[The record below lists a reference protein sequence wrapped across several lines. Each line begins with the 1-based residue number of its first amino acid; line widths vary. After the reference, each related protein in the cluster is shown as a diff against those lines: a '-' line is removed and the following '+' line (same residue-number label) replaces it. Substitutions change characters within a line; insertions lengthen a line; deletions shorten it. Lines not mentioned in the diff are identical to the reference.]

1 MKIITQ
7 KYEIDN
13 TVSSKISS
21 FFKVYR
27 VGSILKAS
35 NGCKSKGIAA
45 VAIFQYIFSL
55 VFFNR
60 SMYMEMMSEKRLNS
74 FAKDAVYRFI
84 KSANINWLRFTTMLS
99 SRIVNT
105 TIEKLTDEERIN
117 VLIIDDTMFERNKSK
132 NVELLSKVFDHAN
145 SKFRRGFRL
154 LTLGWSDGNTFLPV
168 NSCLLSSENMKN
180 RFNEAEELDKRT
192 AGHKRRVLAQ
202 TKATL
207 VMLELIKEAI
217 HYGIPAKHVLFDTWF
232 CSPSSLTSIKGMGLD
247 SIAMTKK
254 TPKMHYQYNG
264 EMLPVTAIYKQN
276 RKRRGLSKY
285 LLSVDVNVVKDKV
298 SIPAKLVFV
307 RNRNKKKD
315 YLAIISTDITLD
327 ENEIIRIYGK
337 RWDIEVFFKICKS
350 YLKLTKEC
358 RSLSYDAMTAHVAV
372 VFTRYMM
379 LAVENRASSDK
390 RTLGELFY
398 LIADEMS
405 DINWMQAFQML
416 MDAFLSTL
424 ADKLSLTS
432 SQLEQFMDSF
442 FEALPSSTKKCL
454 GLCI

>member
-132 NVELLSKVFDHAN
+132 NVELLSKVYDHAN
-145 SKFRRGFRL
+145 SKFRKGFRL

-232 CSPSSLTSIKGMGLD
+232 CSPSSLTSIKDM
-247 SIAMTKK
+247 
-254 TPKMHYQYNG
+254 
-264 EMLPVTAIYKQN
+264 
-276 RKRRGLSKY
+276 GLSKY

-398 LIADEMS
+398 LIADEMA

-416 MDAFLSTL
+416 MNAFLSTL

>member
-180 RFNEAEELDKRT
+180 RFNEAEKLDKRT
-192 AGHKRRVLAQ
+192 SGHKRRVLAQ

-232 CSPSSLTSIKGMGLD
+232 CSPSSLTSIKDM
-247 SIAMTKK
+247 
-254 TPKMHYQYNG
+254 
-264 EMLPVTAIYKQN
+264 
-276 RKRRGLSKY
+276 GLSKY

>member
-13 TVSSKISS
+13 TVSSRISS
-21 FFKVYR
+21 FFKTYR

-35 NGCKSKGIAA
+35 NGCKSKGIAS

-60 SMYMEMMSEKRLNS
+60 SMYMEMMSEKRVNS
-74 FAKDAVYRFI
+74 FAKDSVYRFV
-84 KSANINWLRFTTMLS
+84 KSANINWFRFTTMLS
-99 SRIVNT
+99 SRIVST
-105 TIEKLTDEERIN
+105 TIEKLTDEDRIN
-117 VLIIDDTMFERNKSK
+117 VLIVDDTMFERNKSK
-132 NVELLSKVFDHAN
+132 NVELLSKVFDHTN

-180 RFNEAEELDKRT
+180 RFNEAEKLDKRT
-192 AGHKRRVLAQ
+192 SGHKRRVLAQ
-202 TKATL
+202 TKAPL

-217 HYGIPAKHVLFDTWF
+217 QYKIPAKHVLFDTWF
-232 CSPSSLTSIKGMGLD
+232 CSPSSLTSIKSMGLD

-264 EMLPVTAIYKQN
+264 EMLPVTEIYKQN

-285 LLSVDVNVVKDKV
+285 LLSVDVNVVKGAA
-298 SIPAKLVFV
+298 SIPAKVVFV

-379 LAVENRASSDK
+379 LAVENRTSSDK

-398 LIADEMS
+398 LVADEMS

-454 GLCI
+454 ALCI

>member
-232 CSPSSLTSIKGMGLD
+232 CSPSSLTSIKDM
-247 SIAMTKK
+247 
-254 TPKMHYQYNG
+254 
-264 EMLPVTAIYKQN
+264 
-276 RKRRGLSKY
+276 GLSKY

>member
-232 CSPSSLTSIKGMGLD
+232 CSPSSLTSIKGMGL
-247 SIAMTKK
+247 
-254 TPKMHYQYNG
+254 
-264 EMLPVTAIYKQN
+264 
-276 RKRRGLSKY
+276 SKY

-379 LAVENRASSDK
+379 LAVENRTSSDK

-398 LIADEMS
+398 LIADEMA

-416 MDAFLSTL
+416 MNAFLSTL

>member
-1 MKIITQ
+1 
-7 KYEIDN
+7 
-13 TVSSKISS
+13 
-21 FFKVYR
+21 
-27 VGSILKAS
+27 
-35 NGCKSKGIAA
+35 
-45 VAIFQYIFSL
+45 
-55 VFFNR
+55 
-60 SMYMEMMSEKRLNS
+60 
-74 FAKDAVYRFI
+74 
-84 KSANINWLRFTTMLS
+84 
-99 SRIVNT
+99 
-105 TIEKLTDEERIN
+105 
-117 VLIIDDTMFERNKSK
+117 
-132 NVELLSKVFDHAN
+132 
-145 SKFRRGFRL
+145 
-154 LTLGWSDGNTFLPV
+154 
-168 NSCLLSSENMKN
+168 MKN

-192 AGHKRRVLAQ
+192 VGHKRRVLAQ

-232 CSPSSLTSIKGMGLD
+232 CSPSSLTSIKDMGLD

-298 SIPAKLVFV
+298 SIPAKLVFE

-379 LAVENRASSDK
+379 LAVENRTSSDK

-398 LIADEMS
+398 LIADEMA

-416 MDAFLSTL
+416 MNAFLSTL